1 MHYYQCPYCPPS
13 PARSS
18 LEWYEDESEGDSETM
33 YCPCCEEFFAATE
46 EFLKEQRR
54 KDKDG

>member
-1 MHYYQCPYCPPS
+1 MYHYQCPYCKPS
-13 PARSS
+13 KDKGK
-18 LEWYEDESEGDSETM
+18 LEWYEDDDDTM

-46 EFLKEQRR
+46 EFLKEQKR

>member
-13 PARSS
+13 AKARTN
-18 LEWYEDESEGDSETM
+18 LEWYEDDSEEDTM
-33 YCPCCEEFFAATE
+33 YCPSCEEFFVATE
-46 EFLKEQRR
+46 EFLKEQKR